1 MNESAPPPIPSGPT
15 RRNVGDQPRAAASG
29 REPDATYNFIADKV
43 GGVPNLRKKDNLYQA
58 VTVGLFLVIGLIV
71 GWAIGGWPEG
81 VLLGAVGGLI
91 AGILISGLVLMILG
105 LCRKS

>member
-1 MNESAPPPIPSGPT
+1 MNESLPPPIPSGPAQ
-15 RRNVGDQPRAAASG
+15 RNVGDRQRATASG
-29 REPDATYNFIADKV
+29 CGPDATYNFIADKV

-58 VTVGLFLVIGLIV
+58 VTVGLFLIIGLIV
-71 GWAIGGWPEG
+71 GWAFGGWPEG